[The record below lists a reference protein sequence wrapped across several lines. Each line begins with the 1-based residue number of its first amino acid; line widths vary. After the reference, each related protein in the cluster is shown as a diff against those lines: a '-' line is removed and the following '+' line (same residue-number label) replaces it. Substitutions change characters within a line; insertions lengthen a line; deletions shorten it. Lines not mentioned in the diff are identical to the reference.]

1 MNFVYLHKSHQPLKM
16 LNLDQIKSISIKH
29 ANNFEYENEKVN
41 VKSAVSCLVEFD
53 GAHEAQAFSVIFVNE
68 EKENYITEAI
78 KAVYNHI
85 GKAVWNGEKHID
97 VVITIGKLTF

>member
-41 VKSAVSCLVEFD
+41 VKSAVRCLVEFE
-53 GAHEAQAFSVIFVNE
+53 GANETQAFYVFFVRE
-68 EKENYITEAI
+68 EKEDYIAEAI
-78 KAVYNHI
+78 KAVYNRI

-97 VVITIGKLTF
+97 VVITIGNLTF